1 MRRTVPGRSWAL
13 GALVAF
19 ATVAIGAGPLGPLG
33 KKSADKAAP
42 KAEESVG
49 DLADVFQNGE
59 TVVEGIGLVSNLD
72 GTGGDAPESWYRKQL
87 LDDMS
92 KAGVEHP
99 AKFLE
104 SKSFAMV
111 IVKMRIPTGASPSDR
126 FDVDLELPPAS
137 AVKSLSGGY
146 LMPTRLRTI
155 MHAGG
160 SPRNGPEQA
169 LAGGPVMIGD
179 VKDPTNGKVGRVLG
193 GGRPKKE
200 QPYQLLLKGDRR
212 FIRNAG
218 MVEKAVNARFTKN
231 EHGQQKGAATAKS
244 EAYLELRVPDVYH
257 QNQERYFRV
266 VQLLPM
272 IDTPE
277 LREQRVAATAR
288 ELLDPKT
295 AGVAA
300 LKLEALGPST
310 VDQLSAGLKSDD
322 ADVRFFAAEALAYLN
337 ESAGVEVLGET
348 AVKQKKYR
356 AYALAALAAMEDYSA
371 KARLRRL
378 MDEPE
383 IEVRYGAFNALRT
396 LDPTDAMLGQVRIL
410 DDPAPS
416 SEEESDAVDGMA
428 LALAARRRPRAED
441 PFSLYIVDSE
451 GPPVVHISRSRRS
464 EIVVF
469 GRGQSLEPPLVLGHG
484 DILLNAADH
493 DDVVDI
499 SKIVPSRYGDRDVKL
514 RCSLELGEV
523 IRSIARLGATYPEVV
538 AIIEAAD
545 RQKNLPGPLFVD
557 SVPQASMQ
565 YLNKAI
571 LGKDDLPRHDE
582 EVKPA
587 SGSFLRRIFARGKAE
602 PAPKAV
608 AKKEGDEKGEGEEPD
623 DPEAGGDKPAADAQ
637 EPAVAD
643 GPAKKDDSL
652 RKTSGEAAPAAEAR
666 RRPRLLDALRRGE

>member
-19 ATVAIGAGPLGPLG
+19 ATVTIGAGPLGPLG
-33 KKSADKAAP
+33 KKNSEKAAP

-59 TVVEGIGLVSNLD
+59 TVAEGVGLVSNLN
-72 GTGGDAPESWYRKQL
+72 GTGGDSPESWYRKQL
-87 LDDMS
+87 LDEMS
-92 KAGVEHP
+92 KAGVDHP
-99 AKFLE
+99 AKYLE

-111 IVKMRIPTGASPSDR
+111 IVKMRIPTGASPRDR

-137 AVKSLSGGY
+137 SVKSLSGGY

-160 SPRNGPEQA
+160 SPKNGPE
-169 LAGGPVMIGD
+169 LAVAAGPVMIGD
-179 VKDPTNGKVGRVLG
+179 VKDSTNGKMGRVLG

-231 EHGQQKGAATAKS
+231 EQGQKKGAATAKT
-244 EAYLELRVPDVYH
+244 EAHLELRVPDVYH

-277 LREQRVAATAR
+277 LREQRVASTAR

-310 VDQLSAGLKSDD
+310 VDHLSAGLKSED

-337 ESAGVEVLGET
+337 EPTGVEVLGET
-348 AVKQKKYR
+348 AVKQQKYR

-371 KARLRRL
+371 RARLRKL

-410 DDPAPS
+410 DAPPVPDDEDGDS
-416 SEEESDAVDGMA
+416 TDGMA

-451 GPPVVHISRSRRS
+451 GPPVVHLSRSRRS

-493 DDVVDI
+493 DDSVDI
-499 SKIVPSRYGDRDVKL
+499 SKIVPSQFGARDVKL
-514 RCSLELGEV
+514 QCSLELGEV
-523 IRSIARLGATYPEVV
+523 IRSVARLGATYPEVV

-571 LGKDDLPRHDE
+571 LGTDEVAKHDE

-602 PAPKAV
+602 PPTRAV
-608 AKKEGDEKGEGEEPD
+608 AKKAGDEQDRDDKAD
-623 DPEAGGDKPAADAQ
+623 DPDPGDGKPVPDAK

-643 GPAKKDDSL
+643 GQAKKDDAL
-652 RKTSGEAAPAAEAR
+652 RKTSGEAATAPEAR
-666 RRPRLLDALRRGE
+666 RRPRLLDSFRRGE